1 MMSIERGRGD
11 LLEAKVDAL
20 VNPVNT
26 VGVMGKGLA
35 LEFKRAFPDNFRA
48 YAAAC
53 KRGEVVIGRMHV
65 TQRLSPPRFIINF
78 PTKDHWRSPSKLDY
92 VRAGLVDLVAQIRS
106 LEIESVAMPALGC
119 GLGQL
124 AWDEVKPLIH
134 EALGGLNGVRV
145 LLFEPSL

>member
-1 MMSIERGRGD
+1 
-11 LLEAKVDAL
+11 
-20 VNPVNT
+20 
-26 VGVMGKGLA
+26 
-35 LEFKRAFPDNFRA
+35 
-48 YAAAC
+48 
-53 KRGEVVIGRMHV
+53 
-65 TQRLSPPRFIINF
+65 
-78 PTKDHWRSPSKLDY
+78 